1 MAYRLLQEGK
11 FPYLC
16 LNKITQAN
24 KEARYFHEIR
34 WFDKD
39 IEGNQE
45 QQNAVKNIL
54 SGASKPYPYI
64 IFGPPG
70 TGKTV
75 TVVEAMK
82 QVLSTNKNSYIL
94 ACAPSNAAADLL
106 LKRLLKYPPEEKKFF
121 RLNATGRNFLSL
133 PTELKPY
140 CKFNETPK
148 RFKIPSLEELMTY
161 RVIVCTF
168 VTAGRLVSMGMPTCH
183 FTHVFMDESGQAT
196 EPETLIPLAKLLDPA
211 SGKGGQVVMAGDL
224 KQLGPVLRSPIAIK
238 NGLSVSLLER
248 LMTTCSLYERKDST
262 YDKRYITKLINNYRS
277 HEKILEVPNQLFYD
291 GELKAVGDEMKTNFL
306 CQWAGLPQ
314 KRFPIIFHGVLGKDE
329 REEKSPSF
337 FNRSEATI
345 VMNYVRNLLEER
357 SLGIKPSEIGI
368 ISPYKQQ
375 VKKLR
380 QCLAAE
386 KGKGD
391 LRKEIRVGSVEEFQ
405 GTESPIIIISTVRSS
420 EEYLKMDAEFKL
432 GFLKNPKRFNV
443 AITRAKAL
451 LIIVGNPFVLCK
463 DEQWKTLVDFCIENG
478 GYTGVQYKEDSYE
491 GITGQL
497 KDLNLADEDTI
508 TGTNIDAPWDRKE
521 A

>member
-1 MAYRLLQEGK
+1 MEVVTNLMKVKVLWLASDQINQIPYRYSYKHHTCNHEVSVDNISFFLL
-11 FPYLC
+11 
-16 LNKITQAN
+16 
-24 KEARYFHEIR
+24 
-34 WFDKD
+34 
-39 IEGNQE
+39 
-45 QQNAVKNIL
+45 VKN
-54 SGASKPYPYI
+54 
-64 IFGPPG
+64 F
-70 TGKTV
+70 
-75 TVVEAMK
+75 
-82 QVLSTNKNSYIL
+82 
-94 ACAPSNAAADLL
+94 
-106 LKRLLKYPPEEKKFF
+106 FF
-121 RLNATGRNFLSL
+121 RT
-133 PTELKPY
+133 
-140 CKFNETPK
+140 
-148 RFKIPSLEELMTY
+148 
-161 RVIVCTF
+161 
-168 VTAGRLVSMGMPTCH
+168 
-183 FTHVFMDESGQAT
+183 Q
-196 EPETLIPLAKLLDPA
+196 
-211 SGKGGQVVMAGDL
+211 
-224 KQLGPVLRSPIAIK
+224 